1 MLVVKGFH
9 QVQGIDYTESFS
21 PIIKSSTIRVILSL
35 VVMNKWILRQV
46 DINNAFLNGY
56 IIKAV
61 YMQQPKGFIDSTQ
74 PNHIFNFHKAL
85 YGLKQATRAWFDRLK
100 MTLTQQWGF
109 NNSKSNTS
117 LFFKRVNDHILIFL
131 VNIDDIVVIGLS
143 PLLVTQ
149 VIFDFQSTFALKD
162 LEELNYFLGIQ
173 VIKNSTSL
181 LLSQYRYIADLLA
194 KVNIYDSTPYSTP
207 MASRFHLTKNADLS
221 LLDVTLYIST
231 IGALQYITLT
241 RPEIAFLV
249 NRLS

>member
-1 MLVVKGFH
+1 M
-9 QVQGIDYTESFS
+9 E
-21 PIIKSSTIRVILSL
+21 
-35 VVMNKWILRQV
+35 
-46 DINNAFLNGY
+46 
-56 IIKAV
+56 
-61 YMQQPKGFIDSTQ
+61 
-74 PNHIFNFHKAL
+74 
-85 YGLKQATRAWFDRLK
+85 QATRAWFDRLK

-249 NRLS
+249 NKLS